1 MIIASLPF
9 IYNSHFF
16 PPLSAVLVSVGVNAS
31 QAPGGED
38 REVKMKRFERVNIYN
53 WSQDFLLFV

>member
-16 PPLSAVLVSVGVNAS
+16 PLSAALVWEAVNAS

-38 REVKMKRFERVNIYN
+38 REVEMKRFERVNIYN
-53 WSQDFLLFV
+53 RSQNFLLPV

>member
-16 PPLSAVLVSVGVNAS
+16 PLLAVLVSVGVNAS
-31 QAPGGED
+31 QAPGEED
-38 REVKMKRFERVNIYN
+38 REVKMKQFERVNIYN